1 MQPTGNAM
9 AGKRMRAVGMCLA
22 EHFPCFLHIDVL
34 VFGSFFREGTFQQ
47 SKQPGI
53 VYDFTEFLIG
63 VVLGVLLC
71 VKEALDLLFV

>member
-1 MQPTGNAM
+1 MTSHWKPFQVHWNGNCQDAT
-9 AGKRMRAVGMCLA
+9 
-22 EHFPCFLHIDVL
+22 
-34 VFGSFFREGTFQQ
+34 SFFREGTFQQ
-47 SKQPGI
+47 SKRPGI

>member
-1 MQPTGNAM
+1 
-9 AGKRMRAVGMCLA
+9 MRQA

-47 SKQPGI
+47 SKRPGI